1 MQVVAQNRRQSPVE
15 LLCVSDDARSCVEDT
30 LKLVCPESRLT
41 VRWLLA
47 SRPLLVLVSCCSDGG
62 RVLQAADAAYEKQR

>member
-30 LKLVCPESRLT
+30 LKLVCPEFY
-41 VRWLLA
+41 A
-47 SRPLLVLVSCCSDGG
+47 LVNLKP
-62 RVLQAADAAYEKQR
+62 Q